1 MSVFGPTTER
11 VKVVAS
17 HGSRVSEPCVGC
29 VRVAGVQDGWGDEE
43 ASPVM
48 HAVLGGCATED
59 ETRLRTL
66 SYLSGNLSVRMML
79 ARVVQLGAT
88 YTGPRFEFVAACT
101 GRKLE
106 VAFPSIA
113 GVPESVPSPNL
124 VALDATLY
132 PLPSYPPTMRT
143 SPPRG
148 ESDLV
153 SASRTPRLSRCD
165 VFSRADVE
173 PPRQIG
179 APGPVRIGYVRRGHE
194 VRVDVGLE
202 AGPVVGE
209 AVQATASDPRH
220 PPVEVATTTNSTVA
234 IRAGYKPDGE
244 DPSWQL
250 VIDEGE
256 EAACTRRRMVV
267 ASSITTGA
275 TGSAPSPNLAALAV
289 TPPPLPSSTLAMADV
304 EPPRSIG
311 APGAAGIADVRHT
324 PDIRVDVER
333 AADPGFGEVAQASP
347 SDAMHPPAA
356 VAAESVEPSR
366 PIGASVAVDIV
377 NIRQRSAVRGG
388 VGLAANPVVGEAAQ
402 SSSYDANHP
411 PVAVATESMAPSRP
425 IGAPDAAGI
434 ADVRQS
440 QHGRS
445 GVELVAGPVSG
456 EAAQVSLSNLQLL
469 LVAVATES
477 VEPSRRIGAPDAAD
491 IEDGRQSLT
500 VRGDVGLAADPTV
513 GEAAQSSS
521 SDASHPPVAVTT
533 TSNPM
538 MSICVGYKPDDEDNL
553 STLVASFKRMFG
565 GTFEVD
571 TQSRIVSMTGQGKGN
586 MPQKAAR
593 CLDHALRVCREGGF
607 QAR

>member
-1 MSVFGPTTER
+1 M
-11 VKVVAS
+11 
-17 HGSRVSEPCVGC
+17 
-29 VRVAGVQDGWGDEE
+29 
-43 ASPVM
+43 
-48 HAVLGGCATED
+48 L
-59 ETRLRTL
+59 LRPSL
-66 SYLSGNLSVRMML
+66 PRSYLSAVRLRFRPTAKPLS
-79 ARVVQLGAT
+79 
-88 YTGPRFEFVAACT
+88 C
-101 GRKLE
+101 
-106 VAFPSIA
+106 
-113 GVPESVPSPNL
+113 
-124 VALDATLY
+124 
-132 PLPSYPPTMRT
+132 
-143 SPPRG
+143 
-148 ESDLV
+148 
-153 SASRTPRLSRCD
+153 
-165 VFSRADVE
+165 
-173 PPRQIG
+173 
-179 APGPVRIGYVRRGHE
+179 
-194 VRVDVGLE
+194 
-202 AGPVVGE
+202 
-209 AVQATASDPRH
+209 
-220 PPVEVATTTNSTVA
+220 TTNFVLA
-234 IRAGYKPDGE
+234 
-244 DPSWQL
+244 L
-250 VIDEGE
+250 L
-256 EAACTRRRMVV
+256 
-267 ASSITTGA
+267 
-275 TGSAPSPNLAALAV
+275 SAPIHRSLGLDVVLHGRHAR
-289 TPPPLPSSTLAMADV
+289 SEYFSQADV

-538 MSICVGYKPDDEDNL
+538 MSICVGYKPDDEVGGASPVDPPG
-553 STLVASFKRMFG
+553 SFSDQAVYFHVGQRSCLVA
-565 GTFEVD
+565 
-571 TQSRIVSMTGQGKGN
+571 
-586 MPQKAAR
+586 
-593 CLDHALRVCREGGF
+593 
-607 QAR
+607 